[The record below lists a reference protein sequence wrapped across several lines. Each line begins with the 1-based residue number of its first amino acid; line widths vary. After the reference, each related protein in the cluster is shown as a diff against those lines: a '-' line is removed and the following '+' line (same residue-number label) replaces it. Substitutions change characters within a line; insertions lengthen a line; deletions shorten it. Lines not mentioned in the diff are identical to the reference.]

1 MRHSITHI
9 AGPRMVVCGRTIQRC
24 SVCGALLVD
33 SKGVAMVMSSDGR
46 ESNDIGTWEGGR
58 QVKVTIGNPT
68 QYILLPDGD
77 QLDEDAC
84 FYTLDVMPE

>member
-1 MRHSITHI
+1 MSHSITHI

-33 SKGVAMVMSSDGR
+33 SKDTAVMLSTDGKR
-46 ESNDIGTWEGGR
+46 DDIGTWEAGR
-58 QVKVTIGNPT
+58 QIKVTIGNPT
-68 QYILLPDGD
+68 QSILLPDGD

-84 FYTLDVMPE
+84 FNTLDLMPE